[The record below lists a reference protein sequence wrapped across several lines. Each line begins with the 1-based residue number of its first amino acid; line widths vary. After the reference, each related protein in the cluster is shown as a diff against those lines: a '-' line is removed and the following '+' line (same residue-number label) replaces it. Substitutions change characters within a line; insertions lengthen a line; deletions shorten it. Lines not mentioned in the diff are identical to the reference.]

1 VHTQDS
7 QATFWLSDKVLCLF
21 ASGDFMRAWVQLINS
36 SENKAL
42 VDCFGKSVTKI
53 LTGRMQWQMSDN
65 KVI

>member
-1 VHTQDS
+1 
-7 QATFWLSDKVLCLF
+7 
-21 ASGDFMRAWVQLINS
+21 MRAWVQLINS